1 MSNYIRAK
9 FEGDS
14 YFLTVV
20 KYVKEGLYG
29 RVNDFENVTNIGTET
44 FGQ

>member
-1 MSNYIRAK
+1 MPNYIRAK
-9 FEGDS
+9 FEGGH
-14 YFLTVV
+14 YFFTVV

-29 RVNDFENVTNIGTET
+29 HVNDFENVTNIGTEN